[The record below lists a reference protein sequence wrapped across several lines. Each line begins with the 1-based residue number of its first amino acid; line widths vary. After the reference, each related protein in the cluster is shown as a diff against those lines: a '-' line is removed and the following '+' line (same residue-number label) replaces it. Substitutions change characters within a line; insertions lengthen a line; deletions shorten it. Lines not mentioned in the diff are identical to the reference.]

1 MAAGCCLHFLHQVE
15 QWRQTP
21 RPLKSQSQTGA
32 GRLSCMGSQSGLA
45 TSGVLSPPAA
55 PGYHRW
61 EAQPWWL
68 LREGSQKRGRVLPT
82 SLSGDRG
89 VGWRKWTK
97 QPASSQTSSR
107 PGLGISQKVKKSSVN
122 TSCPG
127 PAPFLAVKHPS
138 LGLPHRLTHEAIF
151 TLEGCLDQWCIKTGP
166 ASCFQTL
173 LRGSLAWVSEL
184 PALPGP
190 EPAH

>member
-1 MAAGCCLHFLHQVE
+1 MEAD
-15 QWRQTP
+15 P

-32 GRLSCMGSQSGLA
+32 GRLSHMGSQSGLA

-55 PGYHRW
+55 PGCTASVVVERGIPEERQSASHLTQG
-61 EAQPWWL
+61 AQGCGV
-68 LREGSQKRGRVLPT
+68 EG
-82 SLSGDRG
+82 
-89 VGWRKWTK
+89 KWTK

-122 TSCPG
+122 TSCSG
-127 PAPFLAVKHPS
+127 PAPFLAVKQPS
-138 LGLPHRLTHEAIF
+138 LRLPHRLTYEAIF

>member
-1 MAAGCCLHFLHQVE
+1 MAADCCLHFLHQLE

-32 GRLSCMGSQSGLA
+32 GRLSHMGSQSGLA
-45 TSGVLSPPAA
+45 TSGVLSPPEA

-61 EAQPWWL
+61 EAQPRWL
-68 LREGSQKRGRVLPT
+68 LREGVPEERQSASHLTQRGQ
-82 SLSGDRG
+82 GCG
-89 VGWRKWTK
+89 VEGRWTK

-127 PAPFLAVKHPS
+127 PAPFLAVKQPS
-138 LGLPHRLTHEAIF
+138 LGLPHRLTYEAIF
-151 TLEGCLDQWCIKTGP
+151 MLEGCLDQWCIKTGP

-173 LRGSLAWVSEL
+173 LRGSWL
-184 PALPGP
+184 G
-190 EPAH
+190 